1 MLQINSRSPT
11 FRKQVIAIL
20 VSGVFAQ
27 LAFANNPEYEAPP
40 LDEIVVSASGYEQK
54 IMDTAASINLVTIN
68 QIQNG
73 QARDNLSEPLN
84 RVPGIFALNRQN
96 YAQDLQISSRGF
108 GANSTFGTRGIRL
121 IVDNIPGTIADGQG
135 QISHID
141 LPSTDRIEVMRGPFS
156 VLYGNSSG
164 GVIRVFTQDGGP
176 KTEVQPYF
184 EVGSYGQRRAG
195 LKASGKSDELGYVID
210 AGQFHTNGY
219 RDQSAA
225 DRRNANAKL
234 SFMGGPDT
242 RITLI
247 ANNVSL
253 KAQDPTGLT
262 ESQLIANPK
271 QAGTSAVSQNSRKS
285 VDQTQVG
292 ASIDFR
298 INANNNFLFSPYLGQ
313 RHVLQY
319 LTSATAGSGV
329 IDLVRSFY
337 GMDSKWVHQ
346 NKFFDIPMTMV
357 TGIDMNENDDRRRTY
372 TNSGGTAVYSSTA
385 SQDYAMSAKNF
396 DQYLQADFRFSERFA
411 FNAGIRN
418 SQTNLSSTT
427 NNSITLNTGST
438 EFRAMT
444 YMASLQYYLN
454 EMSNVYVSYGSSFDT
469 PTLNQVFYSANGAV
483 NGSSCTSSCS
493 NFGLLA
499 AKTKQVEL
507 GFKSRLSPFIKTNI
521 AVFNA
526 DTTNDIVIGA
536 SNAGRNS
543 FTNAPKTNRQGVEG
557 GAQFKL
563 PYNFETNLAYT
574 WLRATV
580 KESYLTN
587 STNLSTFNTVA
598 SGNRIPGVPNQGL
611 FAELLWVKPNKSVEA
626 AIEARANGAMDANDL
641 NTQYKAPGYAVMN
654 IRGVVRQEI
663 AGGWSFSQFF
673 RLNNVFDRSYVGSVI
688 VNQFFLRSYEPA
700 PTRNWMIGAKA
711 SYQFK

>member
-1 MLQINSRSPT
+1 MQINSRSST
-11 FRKQVIAIL
+11 FHKQAITIL
-20 VSGVFAQ
+20 VSGIFAQ

-40 LDEIVVSASGYEQK
+40 LDEVVVSASGYEQK
-54 IMDTAASINLVTIN
+54 MMDTAASINLVTIN

-121 IVDNIPGTIADGQG
+121 IVDNIPGTVADGQG

-195 LKASGKSDELGYVID
+195 LKASGKSGELGYVID

-253 KAQDPTGLT
+253 RAEDPLGLNIN
-262 ESQLIANPK
+262 QLISNPK
-271 QAGTSAVSQNSRKS
+271 QAGTNAISKNTRKS
-285 VDQTQVG
+285 VDQTQTG

-298 INANNNFLFSPYLGQ
+298 INANNNLLFTPYLGQ
-313 RHVLQY
+313 RRTIQFA
-319 LTSATAGSGV
+319 SANV
-329 IDLVRSFY
+329 IDLERSFY
-337 GMDSKWVHQ
+337 GVDGKWTHQ
-346 NKFFDIPMTMV
+346 NKLFDMPISLV
-357 TGIDMNENDDRRRTY
+357 SGISMNENDDHRRTY
-372 TNSGGTAVYSSTA
+372 TNTGGIAVFDSTSS
-385 SQDYAMSAKNF
+385 QNYAMSAKNF
-396 DQYLQADFRFSERFA
+396 DQYLQADLRITERLV
-411 FNAGIRN
+411 FNTGIRN
-418 SQTNLSSTT
+418 SQTTLSSNT
-427 NNSITLNTGST
+427 NNTLTTSVGSNAY
-438 EFRAMT
+438 RAMT
-444 YMASLQYYLN
+444 HMVSMQYYVT
-454 EMSNVYVSYGSSFDT
+454 EMTNVHLSYGSSFDT
-469 PTLNQVFYSANGAV
+469 PTLNQVLYNSDGA
-483 NGSSCTSSCS
+483 GSSCTTVCS

-507 GFKSRLSPFIKTNI
+507 GLKSKVSPVIQTNV
-521 AVFNA
+521 ALFNA
-526 DTTNDIVIGA
+526 DTSDDIVIGT
-536 SNAGRNS
+536 SNSGKTA
-543 FTNAPKTNRQGVEG
+543 FTNAPKTNRHGFEG
-557 GAQFKL
+557 SVQIKL
-563 PYNFETNLAYT
+563 PYHLESNIAYT
-574 WLRATV
+574 WLSATV
-580 KESYLTN
+580 KEAYLN
-587 STNLSTFNTVA
+587 NGAYVS

-611 FAELLWVKPNKSVEA
+611 FAELLWVKPNKSMET
-626 AIEARANGAMDANDL
+626 AIEGRVNGSMAVNDL
-641 NTQYKAPGYAVMN
+641 NSDYMAPGYAVMN
-654 IRGVVRQEI
+654 IRGVVRQEF

-673 RLNNVFDRSYVGSVI
+673 RINNVLDRSYVGSVI
-688 VNQFFLRSYEPA
+688 VNQSSSQYYEPA

>member
-121 IVDNIPGTIADGQG
+121 IVDNIPGTVADGQG

-210 AGQFHTNGY
+210 VGQFHTNGY

-253 KAQDPTGLT
+253 RAEDPLGLNIN
-262 ESQLIANPK
+262 QLISNPK
-271 QAGTSAVSQNSRKS
+271 QAGTNAISKNTRKS
-285 VDQTQVG
+285 VDQTQTG

-298 INANNNFLFSPYLGQ
+298 INANNNLLFTPYLGQ
-313 RHVLQY
+313 RRTIQFA
-319 LTSATAGSGV
+319 SANV
-329 IDLVRSFY
+329 IDLERSFY
-337 GMDSKWVHQ
+337 GVDGKWTHQ
-346 NKFFDIPMTMV
+346 NKLFDMPISLV
-357 TGIDMNENDDRRRTY
+357 SGISMNENDDHRRTY
-372 TNSGGTAVYSSTA
+372 TNTGGIAVFDSASS
-385 SQDYAMSAKNF
+385 QNYAMSAKNF
-396 DQYLQADFRFSERFA
+396 DQYLQADLRITERLV
-411 FNAGIRN
+411 FNTGIRN
-418 SQTNLSSTT
+418 SQTTLSSNT
-427 NNSITLNTGST
+427 NNTLTTSVGSNAY
-438 EFRAMT
+438 RAMT
-444 YMASLQYYLN
+444 HMASLQYYLT
-454 EMSNVYVSYGSSFDT
+454 EITNVHVSYGSSFDT
-469 PTLNQVFYSANGAV
+469 PTLNQVLYDSSYSG
-483 NGSSCTSSCS
+483 S

-499 AKTKQVEL
+499 AKTKQVEIGL
-507 GFKSRLSPFIKTNI
+507 KSKILQTTQINLSI
-521 AVFNA
+521 FNA
-526 DTTNDIVIGA
+526 NTINDIVIGG
-536 SNAGRNS
+536 SSSGRTY
-543 FTNAPKTNRQGVEG
+543 FTNAPKTNRQGIEG
-557 GAQFKL
+557 SVQFKL
-563 PYNFETNLAYT
+563 PYHLESNIAYT
-574 WLRATV
+574 WLSATV
-580 KESYLTN
+580 KEAYLN
-587 STNLSTFNTVA
+587 NGAYVL

-611 FAELLWVKPNKSVEA
+611 FAELLWVKPNKSMET
-626 AIEARANGAMDANDL
+626 AIEGRVNGSMAVNDR
-641 NTQYKAPGYAVMN
+641 NSDYMAPGYAVMN
-654 IRGVVRQEI
+654 IRGVVRQEF

-673 RLNNVFDRSYVGSVI
+673 RINNVLDRSYVGSVI
-688 VNQFFLRSYEPA
+688 VNQSSSQYYEPA

-711 SYQFK
+711 NYQFK

>member
-27 LAFANNPEYEAPP
+27 LAFANKPEYEAPP

-121 IVDNIPGTIADGQG
+121 IVDNIPGTVADGQG

-210 AGQFHTNGY
+210 VGQFHTNGY

-253 KAQDPTGLT
+253 RAEDPLGLNIN
-262 ESQLIANPK
+262 QLISNPK
-271 QAGTSAVSQNSRKS
+271 QAGTNAISKNTRKS
-285 VDQTQVG
+285 VDQTQTG

-298 INANNNFLFSPYLGQ
+298 INANNNLLFTPYLGQ
-313 RHVLQY
+313 RRTIQFA
-319 LTSATAGSGV
+319 SANV
-329 IDLVRSFY
+329 IDLERSFY
-337 GMDSKWVHQ
+337 GVDGKWTHQ
-346 NKFFDIPMTMV
+346 NKLFDMPISLV
-357 TGIDMNENDDRRRTY
+357 SGISMNENDDHRRTY
-372 TNSGGTAVYSSTA
+372 TNTGGIAVFDSTSS
-385 SQDYAMSAKNF
+385 QNYAMSAKNF
-396 DQYLQADFRFSERFA
+396 DQYLQADLRITERLV
-411 FNAGIRN
+411 FNTGIRN
-418 SQTNLSSTT
+418 SQTTLSSNT
-427 NNSITLNTGST
+427 NNTLTTSVGSNAY
-438 EFRAMT
+438 RAMT
-444 YMASLQYYLN
+444 HMASLQYYLT
-454 EMSNVYVSYGSSFDT
+454 EITNVHVSYGSSFDT
-469 PTLNQVFYSANGAV
+469 PTLNQVLYDSSYSG
-483 NGSSCTSSCS
+483 S

-499 AKTKQVEL
+499 AKTKQVEIGL
-507 GFKSRLSPFIKTNI
+507 KSKILQTTQINLSI
-521 AVFNA
+521 FNA
-526 DTTNDIVIGA
+526 NTINDIVIGG
-536 SNAGRNS
+536 SSSGRTY
-543 FTNAPKTNRQGVEG
+543 FTNAPKTNRQGIEG
-557 GAQFKL
+557 SVQFKL
-563 PYNFETNLAYT
+563 PYHLESNIAYT
-574 WLRATV
+574 WLSATV
-580 KESYLTN
+580 KEAYLN
-587 STNLSTFNTVA
+587 NGAYVL

-611 FAELLWVKPNKSVEA
+611 FAELLWVKPNKSMET
-626 AIEARANGAMDANDL
+626 AIEGRVNGSMAVNDR
-641 NTQYKAPGYAVMN
+641 NSDYMAPGYAVMN
-654 IRGVVRQEI
+654 IRGVVRQEF

-673 RLNNVFDRSYVGSVI
+673 RINNVLDRSYVGSVI
-688 VNQFFLRSYEPA
+688 VNQSSSQYYEPA